1 MKTDDLIAML
11 ATGVAP
17 VDPHLVAKRF
27 ATALLLGGA
36 ASFTLML
43 MGYGIRPDLA
53 QAALAPM
60 LWVKLGFAFVIA
72 VSALVL
78 TERLA
83 RPGVRPGPAWIGLAL
98 PWLAISA
105 MGLVVVLGAPPQERL
120 GLVLGRTWLSCALSI
135 SFLSLPVF
143 TGLLWALRG
152 LAPTRPT
159 LAGACAGLLAAAVGT
174 LVYALHC
181 PEVEAPFLAVWYV
194 LGLLIPTAAGALIG
208 PKLLRW

>member
-27 ATALLLGGA
+27 ATGLLLGGA
-36 ASFTLML
+36 GAFALML

-53 QAALAPM
+53 QAAQAPM

-72 VSALVL
+72 VSSLVL

-83 RPGVRPGPAWIGLAL
+83 RPGVRPGRAWVGVAL
-98 PWLAISA
+98 PWAAISF
-105 MGLVVVLGAPPQERL
+105 MGLVVLMGAPPQERL

-135 SFLSLPVF
+135 SLIASPVF
-143 TGLLWALRG
+143 VGLVWTLRG
-152 LAPTRPT
+152 LAPTRLG
-159 LAGACAGLLAAAVGT
+159 LAGACAGLLAAAVGA

-194 LGLLIPTAAGALIG
+194 LGLLIPTVVGALIG

>member
-27 ATALLLGGA
+27 ATGLLLGGA
-36 ASFTLML
+36 GALALML

-53 QAALAPM
+53 QAAQAPM

-72 VSALVL
+72 VSSLML

-83 RPGVRPGPAWIGLAL
+83 RPGVRPGRAWVGVAL
-98 PWLAISA
+98 PWAAISF
-105 MGLVVVLGAPPQERL
+105 MGLVVLMGAPPQERL

-135 SFLSLPVF
+135 SLIASPVF
-143 TGLLWALRG
+143 VGLVWTLRG
-152 LAPTRPT
+152 LAPTRLG
-159 LAGACAGLLAAAVGT
+159 LAGACAGLLAAAVGA

-194 LGLLIPTAAGALIG
+194 LGLLIPTVVGALIG

>member
-11 ATGVAP
+11 ATGVEP
-17 VDPHLVAKRF
+17 VDPHQAAKRF
-27 ATALLLGGA
+27 AAALLTGGA
-36 ASFTLML
+36 GAFALML

-72 VSALVL
+72 ASSLVL

-83 RPGVRPGPAWIGLAL
+83 RPGVRPGKAWVGVAL

-105 MGLVVVLGAPPQERL
+105 MGLVVLLNAPPDTRL
-120 GLVLGRTWLSCALSI
+120 GLVLGRTWLTCAFSI
-135 SFLSLPVF
+135 SLIASPVF
-143 TGLLWALRG
+143 MGLLWALRG
-152 LAPTRPT
+152 LAPTRLRLT
-159 LAGACAGLLAAAVGT
+159 GASAGLLAAAVGA

-194 LGLLIPTAAGALIG
+194 LGLALPTAVGAVVG
-208 PKLLRW
+208 PRLLRW

>member
-17 VDPHLVAKRF
+17 VDPHQVAKRF
-27 ATALLLGGA
+27 TTALLLGGA
-36 ASFTLML
+36 GALTLLL

-60 LWVKLGFAFVIA
+60 LWVKLGFAFVVA

-83 RPGVRPGPAWIGLAL
+83 RPGVQPGKAWIGVAL

-105 MGLVVVLGAPPQERL
+105 MGLAVLLSAPPQERM

-135 SFLSLPVF
+135 SLLSLPTFAGVV
-143 TGLLWALRG
+143 WALRG
-152 LAPTRPT
+152 LAPTRLA
-159 LAGACAGLLAAAVGT
+159 LAGACAGLVSAAVGA

-181 PEVEAPFLAVWYV
+181 PEIEAPFLAVWYV
-194 LGLLIPTAAGALIG
+194 LGLLIPTAVGALMG

>member
-27 ATALLLGGA
+27 AIALLLGGA
-36 ASFTLML
+36 GAFALML

-60 LWVKLGFAFVIA
+60 LWVKLGFALVIA
-72 VSALVL
+72 ASSLVL
-78 TERLA
+78 AERLA
-83 RPGVRPGPAWIGLAL
+83 RPGVRPGKVWMGVAL
-98 PWLAISA
+98 PWLGISA
-105 MGLVVVLGAPPQERL
+105 MGLVVLLNAQPEARL
-120 GLVLGRTWLSCALSI
+120 GLVLGRTWLTCALSI
-135 SFLSLPVF
+135 SLIASPVF
-143 TGLLWALRG
+143 VGVLWALRG
-152 LAPTRPT
+152 LAPTRLR
-159 LAGACAGLLAAAVGT
+159 LAGASAGLLAAAVGT

-194 LGLLIPTAAGALIG
+194 LGLALPTAVGALIG
-208 PKLLRW
+208 PKLLHW

>member
-11 ATGVAP
+11 ATGVEP
-17 VDPHLVAKRF
+17 VDPHQAAKRF
-27 ATALLLGGA
+27 ATALLAGGA
-36 ASFTLML
+36 GAFALML

-60 LWVKLGFAFVIA
+60 LWVKLGFALLIA
-72 VSALVL
+72 ASSLVL

-83 RPGVRPGPAWIGLAL
+83 RPGVRPGRAWVGVAL

-105 MGLVVVLGAPPQERL
+105 MGLVVLLNAPPDARL
-120 GLVLGRTWLSCALSI
+120 GLVLGRTWLTCAFSI
-135 SFLSLPVF
+135 SLIASPVF
-143 TGLLWALRG
+143 VGVLWALRG
-152 LAPTRPT
+152 LAPTRLR
-159 LAGACAGLLAAAVGT
+159 LAGASAGLLAAAVGT

-194 LGLLIPTAAGALIG
+194 LGLALPTAVGALVG

>member
-27 ATALLLGGA
+27 AIALLLGGA
-36 ASFTLML
+36 VAFALML

-60 LWVKLGFAFVIA
+60 LWVKLGFALVIA
-72 VSALVL
+72 ASSLVL
-78 TERLA
+78 AERLA
-83 RPGVRPGPAWIGLAL
+83 RPGVRPGKVWMGVAL

-105 MGLVVVLGAPPQERL
+105 MGLVVLLNAPPDARL
-120 GLVLGRTWLSCALSI
+120 GLVLGRTWLTCALSI
-135 SFLSLPVF
+135 SLIASPVF
-143 TGLLWALRG
+143 AGVLWALRG
-152 LAPTRPT
+152 LAPTRLR
-159 LAGACAGLLAAAVGT
+159 LAGASAGLLAAAVGT

-194 LGLLIPTAAGALIG
+194 LGLALPTAVGALIG

>member
-11 ATGVAP
+11 ATGLEP
-17 VDPHLVAKRF
+17 VDPHQAAKRF
-27 ATALLLGGA
+27 ATALLAGGA
-36 ASFTLML
+36 GAFVLML

-60 LWVKLGFAFVIA
+60 LWVKLGFALAIT

-83 RPGVRPGPAWIGLAL
+83 RPGVLPGKAWIGVAL

-105 MGLVVVLGAPPQERL
+105 MGLAVLWDAAPQDRL
-120 GLVLGRTWLSCALSI
+120 GLVLGRTWLTCALSI
-135 SFLSLPVF
+135 SFIASPVF
-143 TGLLWALRG
+143 VGLLWALRG
-152 LAPTRPT
+152 LAPTRLA

-194 LGLLIPTAAGALIG
+194 LGLLIPNALGALIG

>member
-27 ATALLLGGA
+27 ATGLLLGGA
-36 ASFTLML
+36 GAFALML

-53 QAALAPM
+53 QAAQAPM

-72 VSALVL
+72 VSSLAL

-83 RPGVRPGPAWIGLAL
+83 RPGVRPGRAWVGVAL
-98 PWLAISA
+98 PWAAISF
-105 MGLVVVLGAPPQERL
+105 MGLVVLMGAPPQERL
-120 GLVLGRTWLSCALSI
+120 GLVLGSTWLSCALSI
-135 SFLSLPVF
+135 SLIASPVF
-143 TGLLWALRG
+143 VGLVWALRG
-152 LAPTRPT
+152 LAPTRLG
-159 LAGACAGLLAAAVGT
+159 LAGACAGLLAAAVGA

-194 LGLLIPTAAGALIG
+194 LGLLIPTVVGALIG

>member
-36 ASFTLML
+36 GAFALML

-60 LWVKLGFAFVIA
+60 LWVKLGFALVIA
-72 VSALVL
+72 ASSLVL

-83 RPGVRPGPAWIGLAL
+83 RPGVRPGKVWVGVAL

-105 MGLVVVLGAPPQERL
+105 MGLVVLLNAPPEARL
-120 GLVLGRTWLSCALSI
+120 GLVLGRTWLTCALSI
-135 SFLSLPVF
+135 SLIASPVF
-143 TGLLWALRG
+143 VGVLWALRG
-152 LAPTRPT
+152 LAPTRLR
-159 LAGACAGLLAAAVGT
+159 LAGASAGLAGGGRGHAGVCP
-174 LVYALHC
+174 AL
-181 PEVEAPFLAVWYV
+181 P
-194 LGLLIPTAAGALIG
+194 
-208 PKLLRW
+208 

>member
-27 ATALLLGGA
+27 AIALLLGGA
-36 ASFTLML
+36 GAFALML

-60 LWVKLGFAFVIA
+60 LWVKLGFALVIA
-72 VSALVL
+72 ASSLVL
-78 TERLA
+78 AERLA
-83 RPGVRPGPAWIGLAL
+83 RPGVRPGKAWVGVAL

-105 MGLVVVLGAPPQERL
+105 MGLVVLLNAPPDARL
-120 GLVLGRTWLSCALSI
+120 GLVLGRTWLTCALSI
-135 SFLSLPVF
+135 SLIASPVF
-143 TGLLWALRG
+143 VGVLWALRG
-152 LAPTRPT
+152 LAPTRLR
-159 LAGACAGLLAAAVGT
+159 LAGASAGLLAAAVGT

-194 LGLLIPTAAGALIG
+194 LGLALPTAVGALIG

>member
-27 ATALLLGGA
+27 ATGLLLGGA
-36 ASFTLML
+36 GALALML

-53 QAALAPM
+53 QAAQAPM

-72 VSALVL
+72 VSSLVL

-83 RPGVRPGPAWIGLAL
+83 RPGVRPGRAWVGVAL
-98 PWLAISA
+98 PWAAISF
-105 MGLVVVLGAPPQERL
+105 MGLVVLMGAPPQERL

-135 SFLSLPVF
+135 SLIASPVF
-143 TGLLWALRG
+143 VGLVWTLRG
-152 LAPTRPT
+152 LAPTRLG
-159 LAGACAGLLAAAVGT
+159 LAGACAGLLAAAVGA

-194 LGLLIPTAAGALIG
+194 LGLLIPTVVGALIG

>member
-17 VDPHLVAKRF
+17 VDTHLVAKRF
-27 ATALLLGGA
+27 AIALLLGGA
-36 ASFTLML
+36 GAFALML

-60 LWVKLGFAFVIA
+60 LWVKLGFALVIA
-72 VSALVL
+72 ASSLVL
-78 TERLA
+78 AERLA
-83 RPGVRPGPAWIGLAL
+83 RPGVRPGKVWMGVAL

-105 MGLVVVLGAPPQERL
+105 MGLVVLLNAPPDARL
-120 GLVLGRTWLSCALSI
+120 GLVLGRTWLTCALSI
-135 SFLSLPVF
+135 SLIASPVF
-143 TGLLWALRG
+143 VGVLWALRG
-152 LAPTRPT
+152 LAPTRLR
-159 LAGACAGLLAAAVGT
+159 LAGASAGLLAAAVGT

-194 LGLLIPTAAGALIG
+194 LGLALPTAVGALIG
-208 PKLLRW
+208 PKLLHW

>member
-27 ATALLLGGA
+27 ATGLLLGGA
-36 ASFTLML
+36 GAFALML

-53 QAALAPM
+53 QAAQAPM

-72 VSALVL
+72 VSSLVL

-83 RPGVRPGPAWIGLAL
+83 RPGVRPGRAWVGVAL
-98 PWLAISA
+98 PWAAISF
-105 MGLVVVLGAPPQERL
+105 MGLVVLMGAPPQERL

-135 SFLSLPVF
+135 SLIASPVF
-143 TGLLWALRG
+143 VGLVWALRG
-152 LAPTRPT
+152 LAPTRLG
-159 LAGACAGLLAAAVGT
+159 LAGACAGLLAAAVGA

-194 LGLLIPTAAGALIG
+194 LGLLIPTVVGALIG